1 MRTNTVKA
9 ALREGQAQIGTW
21 LSLASPLAARF
32 MTRSGFHWLTLDM
45 EHTPVDWS
53 VAAHIFATIADA
65 GSIPLVRIP
74 FNSLENVKRALDAG
88 AYGIVFPMCNTV
100 EEAERAVAACKYP
113 PQGERSIGGAL
124 HTFNFSTTAP
134 EYFARANDEIL
145 VIVQAEHVQA
155 VENCEQILAVP
166 GIDGM
171 FVGPNDLLSSM
182 HKTPNMESEDPDLS
196 GRPEPFAHN
205 RQPLRHCAGYP
216 RRQREGGAAAGCGRL
231 ALHCHQ
237 QRNGLHAGSGPQ
249 CGAGGYRRYCGTSR
263 DAAILIRFTT
273 EAQRHRGVT
282 EKRTKRREKNK
293 ERGTAKHTNQNEK
306 EQQHKHSADYAH

>member
-53 VAAHIFATIADA
+53 VAAQIFGTIADA
-65 GSIPLVRIP
+65 GGIPLVRIP

-124 HTFNFSTTAP
+124 HTLNFRS
-134 EYFARANDEIL
+134 ARAGIL
-145 VIVQAEHVQA
+145 PPRQRRDFGHRAGGTHCRRWKTA
-155 VENCEQILAVP
+155 SRYSPFRALTAC
-166 GIDGM
+166 
-171 FVGPNDLLSSM
+171 SSAPTICCPPCT
-182 HKTPNMESEDPDLS
+182 KRPAWTSEDPAFWT
-196 GRPEPFAHN
+196 P
-205 RQPLRHCAGYP
+205 
-216 RRQREGGAAAGCGRL
+216 
-231 ALHCHQ
+231 
-237 QRNGLHAGSGPQ
+237 
-249 CGAGGYRRYCGTSR
+249 
-263 DAAILIRFTT
+263 
-273 EAQRHRGVT
+273 
-282 EKRTKRREKNK
+282 
-293 ERGTAKHTNQNEK
+293 
-306 EQQHKHSADYAH
+306 